1 MPKTENHGTERSVV
15 SYLSGFLHIP
25 ECSAIME
32 KSRKK
37 AVPVTNADQHYQK
50 MTETPV
56 PKLILNLG
64 IPTTISM
71 LITNIYNMADTYF
84 VGTLGESAQA
94 ATGVLF
100 TVQAIMQGIAFMFG
114 HGGGTFVSR
123 ALADRNTKEATKYI
137 SSAFFMGGL
146 IGLLITVL
154 GLTFLEPLVRFL
166 GSTET
171 IVPHAKAYGRW
182 ILLAA
187 PFIICS
193 FILNNGLRYEGK
205 AFYAMFGLT
214 TGGILNILGDYIL
227 VIKCGLGVYGAGLAT
242 AASQVISFS
251 ILLFMYLKM
260 AQSTIRLK
268 AVSFD
273 VRMYLRICRVGF
285 PSLIRQGLTSVT
297 NGLLNNVT
305 KPFGD
310 AAMAAMSVVS
320 RYANFLM
327 CVGLGMG
334 QGFQPVASFNYQAKK
349 YDRVKKGLLFTTA
362 FGLVFI
368 GAMSAISIIFAEPI
382 IAVFQ
387 KHPDVIAI
395 GSKALRFTAVGMMFM
410 PFSVPVNMLYQSI
423 QQPTIS
429 SVLSLIRSGLVTIPI
444 LLFAVPFLGLLGI
457 QMAQP
462 TADMI
467 AGLISIPFIIRF
479 VRKTE

>member
-1 MPKTENHGTERSVV
+1 M
-15 SYLSGFLHIP
+15 
-25 ECSAIME
+25 
-32 KSRKK
+32 
-37 AVPVTNADQHYQK
+37 TNAEKHYAK

-56 PKLILNLG
+56 AKLILNLG

-114 HGGGTFVSR
+114 HGGGTFISR
-123 ALADRNTKEATKYI
+123 ALADKNTKEATKYI
-137 SSAFFMGGL
+137 SSAFFVGGL
-146 IGLLITVL
+146 IGLIITVL
-154 GLTFLEPLVRFL
+154 GLTFLDPLVRFL

-171 IVPHAKAYGRW
+171 IVPHAKDYGMW

-214 TGGILNILGDYIL
+214 AGGLLNILGDYIL
-227 VIKCGLGVYGAGLAT
+227 VMKCSLGVYGAGLAT
-242 AASQVISFS
+242 AASQVVSFG
-251 ILLFMYLKM
+251 ILLYMYLKM
-260 AQSTIRLK
+260 AQSNIQFK
-268 AVSFD
+268 AVSKDF
-273 VRMYLRICRVGF
+273 RLYLTIGRVGL

-310 AAMAAMSVVS
+310 AAIAAMSVVS

-368 GAMSAISIIFAEPI
+368 GAMATISIIFAEPI
-382 IAVFQ
+382 ITIFQ
-387 KHPDVIAI
+387 KHPEVITI
-395 GSKALRFTAVGMMFM
+395 GAKALRFTAVGMMFM

-429 SVLSLIRSGLVTIPI
+429 SVLSLIRSGMITIPL
-444 LLFAVPFLGLLGI
+444 LLFGVPVLGLLGI
-457 QMAQP
+457 QLAQP
-462 TADMI
+462 VADII

-479 VRKTE
+479 LRKPE

>member
-1 MPKTENHGTERSVV
+1 
-15 SYLSGFLHIP
+15 
-25 ECSAIME
+25 
-32 KSRKK
+32 
-37 AVPVTNADQHYQK
+37 

-56 PKLILNLG
+56 AKLILNLG

-100 TVQAIMQGIAFMFG
+100 TVQAIMQGIAFMLG
-114 HGGGTFVSR
+114 HGGGTFISR

-137 SSAFFMGGL
+137 SSAFYIGGL
-146 IGLLITVL
+146 IGLVITIL
-154 GLTFLEPLVRFL
+154 GLSFLDPLVRFL

-171 IVPHAKAYGRW
+171 IVPHAKDYGMW

-214 TGGILNILGDYIL
+214 AGGLLNILGDYIL
-227 VIKCGLGVYGAGLAT
+227 VMKCGLGVYGAGLAT
-242 AASQVISFS
+242 AASQVVSFT
-251 ILLFMYLKM
+251 ILLYMYVKM
-260 AQSTIRLK
+260 AQSNIQIK
-268 AVSFD
+268 AVSKDF
-273 VRMYLRICRVGF
+273 RLYLTIARVGLQ
-285 PSLIRQGLTSVT
+285 SLIRQGLTSIT
-297 NGLLNNVT
+297 NGLLNNIT

-310 AAMAAMSVVS
+310 AAIAAMSVVS
-320 RYANFLM
+320 RYSNFLM

-349 YDRVKKGLLFTTA
+349 INRVKKGLLFTTA

-368 GAMSAISIIFAEPI
+368 GAMSTVSIIFAEPI
-382 IAVFQ
+382 ITIFQ
-387 KHPDVIAI
+387 KHPDVISI
-395 GSKALRFTAVGMMFM
+395 GAKALRFTAVGMMFM

-429 SVLSLIRSGLVTIPI
+429 SVLSLIRSGMVTIPL
-444 LLFAVPFLGLLGI
+444 LLFSVPLLGLLGI
-457 QMAQP
+457 QLAQP
-462 TADMI
+462 IADII
-467 AGLISIPFIIRF
+467 AGLISIPFIIHF
-479 VRKTE
+479 IRKTE

>member
-1 MPKTENHGTERSVV
+1 M
-15 SYLSGFLHIP
+15 
-25 ECSAIME
+25 
-32 KSRKK
+32 
-37 AVPVTNADQHYQK
+37 TNAEKHYAK

-56 PKLILNLG
+56 AKLILNLG

-114 HGGGTFVSR
+114 HGGGTFISR
-123 ALADRNTKEATKYI
+123 ALADKNTKEATKYI

-146 IGLLITVL
+146 IGVMITIL
-154 GLTFLEPLVRFL
+154 GLTFLDPLVRFL

-171 IVPHAKAYGRW
+171 IVPHAKDYGTW

-205 AFYAMFGLT
+205 AFYAMYGLT
-214 TGGILNILGDYIL
+214 AGGLLNILGDYIL
-227 VIKCGLGVYGAGLAT
+227 VMKCGLGVYGAGLAT
-242 AASQVISFS
+242 AASQVVSFT
-251 ILLFMYLKM
+251 ILLYMYLKM
-260 AQSTIRLK
+260 AQSSIQIK
-268 AVSFD
+268 AVSKDF
-273 VRMYLRICRVGF
+273 RLYLKIARVGM

-310 AAMAAMSVVS
+310 AAIAAMSVVS
-320 RYANFLM
+320 RYSNFLM

-334 QGFQPVASFNYQAKK
+334 QGFQPVASFNYQARK

-368 GAMSAISIIFAEPI
+368 GAMSTISIIFAEPI
-382 IAVFQ
+382 ITIFQ

-395 GSKALRFTAVGMMFM
+395 GAKALRFTAIGMMFM

-429 SVLSLIRSGLVTIPI
+429 SVLSLIRSGMVTIPL
-444 LLFAVPFLGLLGI
+444 LLFAVPILGLLGI
-457 QMAQP
+457 QLAQP
-462 TADMI
+462 IADI
-467 AGLISIPFIIRF
+467 VAGLISIPFIIRF
-479 VRKTE
+479 LRKTE

>member
-1 MPKTENHGTERSVV
+1 M
-15 SYLSGFLHIP
+15 
-25 ECSAIME
+25 
-32 KSRKK
+32 
-37 AVPVTNADQHYQK
+37 TNADQHYKK

-114 HGGGTFVSR
+114 HGGGTIISR
-123 ALADRNTKEATKYI
+123 ALADKNTKEATKYI
-137 SSAFFMGGL
+137 SSAFFVGGL
-146 IGLLITVL
+146 IGLIITVL
-154 GLTFLEPLVRFL
+154 GLTFLDPLVRFL

-171 IVPHAKAYGRW
+171 IVPHAKAYGMW

-214 TGGILNILGDYIL
+214 AGGVLNILGDYLL
-227 VIKCGLGVYGAGLAT
+227 VIRRGLGVYGAGLAT
-242 AASQVISFS
+242 AASQVVSFT
-251 ILLFMYLKM
+251 ILLIMYVKM
-260 AQSTIRLK
+260 AQSSIRIK
-268 AVSFD
+268 AVSKDF
-273 VRMYLRICRVGF
+273 RLYLTICRVGL

-297 NGLLNNVT
+297 NGLLNNLT

-310 AAMAAMSVVS
+310 AAIAAMSVVS

-334 QGFQPVASFNYQAKK
+334 QGFQPVASFNYQAKRV
-349 YDRVKKGLLFTTA
+349 DRVKTGLLFTTA

-368 GAMSAISIIFAEPI
+368 GAMSTISIIFAEPI
-382 IAVFQ
+382 ISIFQ

-395 GSKALRFTAVGMMFM
+395 GSKALRFTAFGMMFM

-429 SVLSLIRSGLVTIPI
+429 SLLSLIRSGMVTIPI
-444 LLFAVPFLGLLGI
+444 LLFGVPFLGLLGI
-457 QMAQP
+457 QIAQP
-462 TADMI
+462 VADII
-467 AGLISIPFIIRF
+467 AGLISIPFIVRF
-479 VRKTE
+479 VRKSK

>member
-1 MPKTENHGTERSVV
+1 M
-15 SYLSGFLHIP
+15 
-25 ECSAIME
+25 
-32 KSRKK
+32 
-37 AVPVTNADQHYQK
+37 TNADQHYQK

-71 LITNIYNMADTYF
+71 LITNLYNMADTYF

-100 TVQAIMQGIAFMFG
+100 TVQAIMQGLAFMLG
-114 HGGGTFVSR
+114 HGGGTFI
-123 ALADRNTKEATKYI
+123 AKHLADKNTEEASKYI
-137 SSAFFMGGL
+137 STSFFTGGFV
-146 IGLLITVL
+146 GLVITVL
-154 GLTFLEPLVRFL
+154 GLSFLEPLVMFL
-166 GSTET
+166 GSTQT
-171 IVPHAKAYGRW
+171 ILPHAMDYGRW

-214 TGGILNILGDYIL
+214 AGGILNILGDYIL
-227 VIKCGLGVYGAGLAT
+227 VMKLGMGVYGAGLAT
-242 AASQVISFS
+242 AASQVVSFF
-251 ILLFMYLKM
+251 ILLTMYRKM
-260 AQSTIRLK
+260 AQSTISMKRISRNMK
-268 AVSFD
+268 T
-273 VRMYLRICRVGF
+273 YLSICRVGF

-297 NGLLNNVT
+297 VGILNNVT

-310 AAMAAMSVVS
+310 AAIAAMSVVN
-320 RYANFLM
+320 RYSNFLM

-349 YDRVKKGLLFTTA
+349 VERVKKGLLFTTA

-368 GAMSAISIIFAEPI
+368 GSMSLLSIVLSEQI

-387 KHPDVIAI
+387 KQEDVIRI
-395 GSKALRFTAVGMMFM
+395 GSAALRFTAFGMMFM

-423 QQPTIS
+423 QQPAIS
-429 SVLSLIRSGLVTIPI
+429 SVLSLIRSGAVTIPI
-444 LLFAVPFLGLLGI
+444 LLLAVPVLGI
-457 QMAQP
+457 TGIQIAQP

-467 AGLISIPFIIRF
+467 AGLLSIPFIIRF
-479 VRKTE
+479 LRSK

>member
-1 MPKTENHGTERSVV
+1 MTS
-15 SYLSGFLHIP
+15 
-25 ECSAIME
+25 
-32 KSRKK
+32 
-37 AVPVTNADQHYQK
+37 ADQHYIK

-56 PKLILNLG
+56 AKLILRLG

-100 TVQAIMQGIAFMFG
+100 TVQAIMQGIAFMLG
-114 HGGGTFVSR
+114 HGGGTFIAR
-123 ALADRNTKEATKYI
+123 HLADKNTREASKYI
-137 SSAFFMGGL
+137 STSFFTGGI
-146 IGLLITVL
+146 IGCIIMIL
-154 GLTFLEPLVRFL
+154 GFIFLEPLVLFL
-166 GSTET
+166 GSTRT
-171 IVPHAKAYGRW
+171 ILPHAMDYGKC
-182 ILLAA
+182 ILFAA

-214 TGGILNILGDYIL
+214 AGGILNIFGDYLL
-227 VIKCGLGVYGAGLAT
+227 VMKLNMGVFGAGLAT
-242 AASQVISFS
+242 AVSQMVSFG
-251 ILLFMYLKM
+251 ILLFMYFKMSQSRISLKF
-260 AQSTIRLK
+260 
-268 AVSFD
+268 VSRD
-273 VRMYLRICRVGF
+273 IKVLLSICRVGF

-297 NGLLNNVT
+297 VGILNNVT

-310 AAMAAMSVVS
+310 AAIAAMSVVN
-320 RYANFLM
+320 RYSNFLM

-349 YDRVKKGLLFTTA
+349 YNRVKKGLLFTTA

-368 GAMSAISIIFAEPI
+368 GFMSLVSILFAEQI

-387 KHPDVIAI
+387 KHPDVIQI
-395 GSKALRFTAVGMMFM
+395 GSAALRFTAFGMMFM

-429 SVLSLIRSGLVTIPI
+429 SILSLIRSGAVTIPI
-444 LLFAVPFLGLLGI
+444 LLIGVPILGLTGI
-457 QMAQP
+457 QIAQP
-462 TADMI
+462 TADI
-467 AGLISIPFIIRF
+467 LAGLLSIPFIIRF
-479 VRKTE
+479 LRAKL

>member
-1 MPKTENHGTERSVV
+1 M
-15 SYLSGFLHIP
+15 
-25 ECSAIME
+25 
-32 KSRKK
+32 
-37 AVPVTNADQHYQK
+37 TNAEQHYKK

-56 PKLILNLG
+56 AKLILNLG

-114 HGGGTFVSR
+114 HGGGTFISR
-123 ALADRNTKEATKYI
+123 ALADKNTKEATKYI

-146 IGLLITVL
+146 IGLIITVL
-154 GLTFLEPLVRFL
+154 GLSFLDPLVRFL

-171 IVPHAKAYGRW
+171 IVPHAKDYGMW

-193 FILNNGLRYEGK
+193 FILNNCLRYEGK

-214 TGGILNILGDYIL
+214 AGGLLNILGDYIL
-227 VIKCGLGVYGAGLAT
+227 VMKCGLGVYGAGLAT
-242 AASQVISFS
+242 AVSQVVSFT
-251 ILLFMYLKM
+251 ILLYMYLKM
-260 AQSTIRLK
+260 AQSSIQIK
-268 AVSFD
+268 AVSKDIRLYFT
-273 VRMYLRICRVGF
+273 IARVGL

-310 AAMAAMSVVS
+310 AAIAAMSVVS
-320 RYANFLM
+320 RYSNFLM

-349 YDRVKKGLLFTTA
+349 YERVKKGLLFTTA

-368 GAMSAISIIFAEPI
+368 GAMSTISIIFAEPI
-382 IAVFQ
+382 ISIFQ
-387 KHPDVIAI
+387 KHPDVILI
-395 GSKALRFTAVGMMFM
+395 GSKALRFTAIGMMFM

-423 QQPTIS
+423 QKPTIS
-429 SVLSLIRSGLVTIPI
+429 SVLSLIRSGMVTIPL
-444 LLFAVPFLGLLGI
+444 LLFGVPILGLLGI
-457 QMAQP
+457 QLAQP
-462 TADMI
+462 LADI
-467 AGLISIPFIIRF
+467 VAGLISIPFIIRF
-479 VRKTE
+479 IRKPE

>member
-1 MPKTENHGTERSVV
+1 
-15 SYLSGFLHIP
+15 
-25 ECSAIME
+25 
-32 KSRKK
+32 
-37 AVPVTNADQHYQK
+37 

-100 TVQAIMQGIAFMFG
+100 TVQAIMQGIAFMLG
-114 HGGGTFVSR
+114 HGGGTFISR
-123 ALADRNTKEATKYI
+123 ALADKNTREATKYI
-137 SSAFFMGGL
+137 SSAFFVGGL
-146 IGLLITVL
+146 IGVIISIL
-154 GLTFLEPLVRFL
+154 GLTFLDPLVRFL

-171 IVPHAKAYGRW
+171 IVPHAKDYGMW

-214 TGGILNILGDYIL
+214 AGGLLNIFGDYFL
-227 VIKCGLGVYGAGLAT
+227 VMKCGMGVYGAGLAT
-242 AASQVISFS
+242 ASSQVVSFA

-260 AQSTIRLK
+260 AQSSIQLK
-268 AVSFD
+268 AVSRDF
-273 VRMYLRICRVGF
+273 RLYLTVCRVGL

-297 NGLLNNVT
+297 NGLLNNLT

-310 AAMAAMSVVS
+310 AAIAAMSVVS
-320 RYANFLM
+320 RYSNFLM

-334 QGFQPVASFNYQAKK
+334 QGFQPVASFNYQAKRV
-349 YDRVKKGLLFTTA
+349 DRVKKGLLFTTA

-368 GAMSAISIIFAEPI
+368 GAMSAISILFAAPI
-382 IAVFQ
+382 ISIFQ
-387 KHPDVIAI
+387 KHPEVIAI
-395 GSKALRFTAVGMMFM
+395 GSKALRFTAIGMMFM

-429 SVLSLIRSGLVTIPI
+429 SVLSLIRSGMVTIPI
-444 LLFAVPFLGLLGI
+444 LLFGVPVLGLLGI
-457 QMAQP
+457 QIAQP
-462 TADMI
+462 TADII

-479 VRKTE
+479 VRKPE

>member
-1 MPKTENHGTERSVV
+1 MV
-15 SYLSGFLHIP
+15 LWFFLFSGSLHLLYP
-25 ECSAIME
+25 GAIIE
-32 KSRKK
+32 KKRKK
-37 AVPVTNADQHYQK
+37 AAAVTNADQHYKK

-71 LITNIYNMADTYF
+71 LVTNIYNMADTYF

-100 TVQAIMQGIAFMFG
+100 TVQAIMQGIAFMLG
-114 HGGGTFVSR
+114 HGGGTFIARS
-123 ALADRNTKEATKYI
+123 LADKNTKEATKYI
-137 SSAFFMGGL
+137 SSAFFTGGL
-146 IGLLITVL
+146 IGLIITIL

-171 IVPHAKAYGRW
+171 IVPHAKDYGMW

-214 TGGILNILGDYIL
+214 AGGLLNILGDYIL

-242 AASQVISFS
+242 AASQMVSFT

-260 AQSTIRLK
+260 AQSTIRIQE
-268 AVSFD
+268 VS
-273 VRMYLRICRVGF
+273 RNPGLYLSICRVGL
-285 PSLIRQGLTSVT
+285 PSLIRQGLTSVS
-297 NGLLNNVT
+297 NGLLNNLT

-310 AAMAAMSVVS
+310 AAIAAMSVVS
-320 RYANFLM
+320 RYSNFLM

-349 YDRVKKGLLFTTA
+349 VDRVKKGLLFTTA

-368 GAMSAISIIFAEPI
+368 GAMSTISIVFAEPI
-382 IAVFQ
+382 IGIFQ
-387 KHPDVIAI
+387 KHPEVIAI
-395 GSKALRFTAVGMMFM
+395 GSKALRFTAIGMMFM

-429 SVLSLIRSGLVTIPI
+429 SFLSLIRSGLVTIPM
-444 LLFAVPFLGLLGI
+444 LLLGVPFLGLLGI
-457 QMAQP
+457 QIAQP
-462 TADMI
+462 MADMI
-467 AGLISIPFIIRF
+467 AGLISIPFIINF
-479 VRKTE
+479 IRKK

>member
-1 MPKTENHGTERSVV
+1 M
-15 SYLSGFLHIP
+15 
-25 ECSAIME
+25 
-32 KSRKK
+32 
-37 AVPVTNADQHYQK
+37 TNADQHYKK

-56 PKLILNLG
+56 SRLILNLG

-100 TVQAIMQGIAFMFG
+100 TVQAIMQGIAFMLG
-114 HGGGTFVSR
+114 HGGGTFISR
-123 ALADRNTKEATKYI
+123 ALADKNTDEATKYI
-137 SSAFFMGGL
+137 SSVFFVGGIIGL
-146 IGLLITVL
+146 ILTAL

-171 IVPHAKAYGRW
+171 IVPHAKDYGFW
-182 ILLAA
+182 ILMAA

-193 FILNNGLRYEGK
+193 LILNNGLRYEGK

-214 TGGILNILGDYIL
+214 AGGILNILGDYIL
-227 VIKCGLGVYGAGLAT
+227 VIKFGMGVYGAGLAT
-242 AASQVISFS
+242 AASQVVSFV
-251 ILLFMYLKM
+251 ILLIMYLKM
-260 AQSTIRLK
+260 AQSTIRFK
-268 AVSFD
+268 AISKNA
-273 VRMYLRICRVGF
+273 RLYLTIMRVGL

-297 NGLLNNVT
+297 NGLLNNLT

-310 AAMAAMSVVS
+310 AAIAAMSVVS
-320 RYANFLM
+320 RYSNFLM

-349 YDRVKKGLLFTTA
+349 YDRVKKGLLFTTV

-368 GAMSAISIIFAEPI
+368 GVMSVLSIILAEPI
-382 IAVFQ
+382 ISIFQ
-387 KHPDVIAI
+387 KQEDVVRI
-395 GSKALRFTAVGMMFM
+395 GTSALRFTAIGMMFM

-429 SVLSLIRSGLVTIPI
+429 SILSLIRSGAVTIPM
-444 LLFAVPFLGLLGI
+444 LLIGVPLLGLTGI
-457 QMAQP
+457 QIAQP
-462 TADMI
+462 TADI
-467 AGLISIPFIIRF
+467 VAGLISIPFIIRF
-479 VRKTE
+479 LRKKE

>member
-1 MPKTENHGTERSVV
+1 M
-15 SYLSGFLHIP
+15 
-25 ECSAIME
+25 
-32 KSRKK
+32 
-37 AVPVTNADQHYQK
+37 TNADQHYIK

-56 PKLILNLG
+56 SGLILNLG

-94 ATGVLF
+94 ATGILF
-100 TVQAIMQGIAFMFG
+100 TVQAIMQGIAFMLG
-114 HGGGTFVSR
+114 HGGGTFIAR
-123 ALADRNTKEATKYI
+123 ALADKNTEDATKYI
-137 SSAFFMGGL
+137 SSAFCIGGIIGL
-146 IGLLITVL
+146 IITTL
-154 GLTFLEPLVRFL
+154 GLSFLTPLVRFL

-171 IVPHAKAYGRW
+171 ILPHAKAYGFW

-193 FILNNGLRYEGK
+193 LILNNGLRYEGK

-214 TGGILNILGDYIL
+214 AGGILNILGDYAL
-227 VIKCGLGVYGAGLAT
+227 VMKMNLGVFGVGLAT
-242 AASQVISFS
+242 AASQVISFT

-260 AQSTIRLK
+260 AQSTIRFTV
-268 AVSFD
+268 VSKD
-273 VRMYLRICRVGF
+273 IKLYLTIAKVGL

-297 NGLLNNVT
+297 NGLLNNLT
-305 KPFGD
+305 NPFGD
-310 AAMAAMSVVS
+310 AAIAAMSVVS
-320 RYANFLM
+320 RYSNFLM

-368 GAMSAISIIFAEPI
+368 GAMSSISIVFAVPI
-382 IAVFQ
+382 VSIFQ

-395 GSKALRFTAVGMMFM
+395 GAVALRYTAIGMMFM

-429 SVLSLIRSGLVTIPI
+429 SILSLIRSGAVTIPM
-444 LLFAVPFLGLLGI
+444 LLVGVPVLGLTGI
-457 QMAQP
+457 QIAQP
-462 TADMI
+462 TADI
-467 AGLISIPFIIRF
+467 VAGLLSIPFIIRF
-479 VRKTE
+479 LRKSN

>member
-1 MPKTENHGTERSVV
+1 MNH
-15 SYLSGFLHIP
+15 
-25 ECSAIME
+25 
-32 KSRKK
+32 
-37 AVPVTNADQHYQK
+37 ADQHYIK

-56 PKLILNLG
+56 AKLILNLG

-84 VGTLGESAQA
+84 VGTVGESAQA

-100 TVQAIMQGIAFMFG
+100 TVQAIMQGVAFMLG
-114 HGGGTFVSR
+114 HGGGTFISR
-123 ALADRNTKEATKYI
+123 ALADKNTKEATKYI
-137 SSAFFMGGL
+137 SSAFFIGGL
-146 IGLLITVL
+146 IGLVISGL

-171 IVPHAKAYGRW
+171 IVPHAKDYGFW

-193 FILNNGLRYEGK
+193 FILNNALRYEGK

-214 TGGILNILGDYIL
+214 AGGLLNIFGDYIL
-227 VIKCGLGVYGAGLAT
+227 VMKFGLGVYGAGLAT
-242 AASQVISFS
+242 AASQLVSFA

-260 AQSTIRLK
+260 AQSTIQIT
-268 AVSFD
+268 AVSKD
-273 VRMYLRICRVGF
+273 WRLYLTIARVGF

-297 NGLLNNVT
+297 NGLLNNLT

-310 AAMAAMSVVS
+310 AAIAAMSVVS
-320 RYANFLM
+320 RYSNFLM

-368 GAMSAISIIFAEPI
+368 GLMSGISILFAEPI
-382 IAVFQ
+382 ISIFQ
-387 KHPDVIAI
+387 KQEDVIRI
-395 GSKALRFTAVGMMFM
+395 GSAALRFTAIGMMFM

-429 SVLSLIRSGLVTIPI
+429 SVLSLIRSGAVTIPM
-444 LLFAVPFLGLLGI
+444 LLMGVPLLGLTGI
-457 QMAQP
+457 QIAQP
-462 TADMI
+462 TADI
-467 AGLISIPFIIRF
+467 VAGLISIPFIIRF
-479 VRKTE
+479 VRQTE